1 VEQGDYNTFPF
12 FYSHFTVVRYGTNGE
27 KIRSSSMEVF
37 SIQIAGT
44 KLFVMKGTWK
54 KMGTLTFLASLA
66 ICIALLCV
74 GITFGTDAFFAF
86 VGRKSL
92 ALSSEGAVVDVM
104 GHIHEVADARMPV
117 VGVLGIG
124 ATLAFLLL
132 AGLGTTTS
140 TLGIGALLAQ
150 LLFLVLYNV
159 YSKPINLKL
168 RRAARS
174 GEVPEDT
181 RQLQTRWDRVVIIRA
196 LVLLIAMLC
205 IAIATII
212 V

>member
-1 VEQGDYNTFPF
+1 
-12 FYSHFTVVRYGTNGE
+12 
-27 KIRSSSMEVF
+27 
-37 SIQIAGT
+37 
-44 KLFVMKGTWK
+44 
-54 KMGTLTFLASLA
+54 MGTLTFLASLA
-66 ICIALLCV
+66 ICIAFLCV
-74 GITFGTDAFFAF
+74 GIIFGTDAFFAF

-117 VGVLGIG
+117 VGALGIG

-132 AGLGTTTS
+132 TGLGTTAS

-168 RRAARS
+168 RQAARS

-181 RQLQTRWDRVVIIRA
+181 RQLQTRWDRAVVIRA

-205 IAIATII
+205 IVIATII